1 VLINNAH
8 SCCDVDFWTKH
19 LGNTE
24 ANERAELKQIRGL
37 RADTLHEA
45 LQEMQR
51 QARINPRVINFMYHA
66 DFNPRRDEHLSQE
79 ERDRAFEIFEKERG
93 IPPDA
98 ARIVMEHVKEGR
110 QHWHVIWY
118 RLDDNGRPF
127 SDSLDATVAH
137 PAAEKI
143 SYELGLEK
151 VISPLTRE
159 PGTPRPPRAPKAWEM
174 YRGDKSG
181 LDTREVTAEVTGLL
195 QLCENDGKA
204 FSQALE
210 TRGYILARGDRIIAG
225 EPALMVIDLAG
236 NSHQLSRRID
246 GIKAAQV
253 NELMRH
259 IDRASLPTITEAKRQ
274 NEDRNLAALE
284 ADRATVRAEI
294 EREEALTNAAI
305 EKEKTEQR
313 FLAKED
319 REKETRSGQQEKESL
334 VRMYRGIGSNVWV
347 AEHEDALFFSTDP
360 ARAAAFGKLHYVDVT
375 AAEMA
380 KFERPHSQRI
390 LEQEPLAQNDWR
402 TADPS
407 IIARLQPLESIHT
420 KAGRHEKEKPTPEQ
434 KHEPPRPR
442 FGDILI
448 TRAAETAMRDTRQ
461 HHGDHVTSPAAFR
474 DALDTCRLDLA
485 SVTPAE
491 AYKSQRERDFV
502 KEIDRE
508 RYAPEY
514 QAGEIVIVRE
524 QPKSASAG
532 RVHKLDQTKAEDYL
546 RCLGI
551 DKGQLQGIEATKAT
565 LDDRAQLR
573 QRAIEAAEQ
582 RKARGPQRGG
592 LVAHQMWAIQR
603 IRAAEQQRQREQERR
618 ERDYTEK
625 QKRDSSE
632 LDPERYRMD
641 PEYRRQV
648 QNTQSWKS
656 PEDKQRDREND
667 ARTIMEQQ
675 GRER

>member
-24 ANERAELKQIRGL
+24 ANERAELKEIRGL
-37 RADTLHEA
+37 KADNLAEA
-45 LQEMQR
+45 LNEMQAL
-51 QARINPRVINFMYHA
+51 ARDHPRTKNFMYHA
-66 DFNPRRDEHLSQE
+66 DFNPRRDEHLTPEQRE
-79 ERDRAFEIFEKERG
+79 RAFEMFEKERG

-110 QHWHVIWY
+110 QHWHVMWY

-127 SDSLDATVAH
+127 SDNLDAKVAH
-137 PAAEKI
+137 RAAAKI
-143 SYELGLEK
+143 SWELGLEK

-159 PGTPRPPRAPKAWEM
+159 PGTPRPKRAPKAWEM

-181 LDTREVTAEVTGLL
+181 LDTREVTADITGLL

-210 TRGYILARGDRIIAG
+210 TRGYILAQGDRIIAG

-236 NSHQLSRRID
+236 NSHQLSRRIE
-246 GIKAAQV
+246 GMKAAQV
-253 NELMRH
+253 NELMQH

-274 NEDRNLAALE
+274 YDDRTIAALE
-284 ADRATVRAEI
+284 ADRATVRDEI
-294 EREEALTNAAI
+294 ERAEALANAAI
-305 EKEKTEQR
+305 EKEKIEQR

-319 REKETRSGQQEKESL
+319 REKETLAGGK
-334 VRMYRGIGSNVWV
+334 
-347 AEHEDALFFSTDP
+347 EHET
-360 ARAAAFGKLHYVDVT
+360 
-375 AAEMA
+375 
-380 KFERPHSQRI
+380 
-390 LEQEPLAQNDWR
+390 EQQ
-402 TADPS
+402 
-407 IIARLQPLESIHT
+407 
-420 KAGRHEKEKPTPEQ
+420 
-434 KHEPPRPR
+434 PPRPR
-442 FGDILI
+442 FGDVLLS
-448 TRAAETAMRDTRQ
+448 RATEAAMRDPRQ
-461 HHGDHVTSPAAFR
+461 QHGDHLTSPAAFR
-474 DALDTCRLDLA
+474 DALEKNRLGLA
-485 SVTPAE
+485 CVTPEEAAKSRREAE
-491 AYKSQRERDFV
+491 FAKA
-502 KEIDRE
+502 IE
-508 RYAPEY
+508 RYTPEY

-524 QPKSASAG
+524 QPKAGSSG

-551 DKGQLQGIEATKAT
+551 DKNQLQGIEATKRT
-565 LDDRAQLR
+565 LDDRAQMR
-573 QRAIEAAEQ
+573 QRAIDAAEQ

-592 LVAHQMWAIQR
+592 LVQQQTWALQR
-603 IRAAEQQRQREQERR
+603 LREAEQQRQREQEHRQR
-618 ERDYTEK
+618 EYAEK
-625 QKRDSSE
+625 QKRDSSD

-667 ARTIMEQQ
+667 LRALIEQQ
-675 GRER
+675 DRGR